1 MDRADITPTAMP
13 RCPRRTQNDNRSPV
27 DVATTLQTTEKA
39 TTSWETSCTTT
50 SGSVNATQDGDVMER
65 RDTNRPPS
73 SRRITTKSGF
83 LLDTFLVIII
93 LFFFSS
99 SCNEGDLPS
108 QIFSFASRRSHC
120 VSFHNTRLNFPIYFF
135 KRSARNH
142 KITTIK

>member
-1 MDRADITPTAMP
+1 MP
-13 RCPRRTQNDNRSPV
+13 SPNAKRQPVPWMLLQPYRLPRKPQHLGKQAAQQPVAPLTQHKTV
-27 DVATTLQTTEKA
+27 
-39 TTSWETSCTTT
+39 
-50 SGSVNATQDGDVMER
+50 GDVMER

-99 SCNEGDLPS
+99 PSCNEGDLPS

-120 VSFHNTRLNFPIYFF
+120 VSFHNTRLNFPIFF
-135 KRSARNH
+135 LNAAPE
-142 KITTIK
+142 TTK